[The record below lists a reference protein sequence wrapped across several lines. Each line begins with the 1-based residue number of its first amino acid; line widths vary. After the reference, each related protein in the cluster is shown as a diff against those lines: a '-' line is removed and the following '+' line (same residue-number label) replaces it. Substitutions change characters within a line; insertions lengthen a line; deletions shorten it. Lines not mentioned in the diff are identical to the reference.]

1 MNLDL
6 LEVQRSGYTIL
17 DVLADVG
24 GLDGILVQF
33 SSLVIGILNFNTLE
47 SYLVSKL
54 YKQQRD

>member
-33 SSLVIGILNFNTLE
+33 SSLVISILNFNTLE